1 MISLNKTIIFI
12 QLIFWGLIHFL
23 IIGVLVVAYFG
34 LITSL
39 FFPQF
44 PSLATPFYNI
54 LGILLDFGDEGLVGM
69 VVLFFYFVPYFLFKY
84 FKEKHENLSLEVD

>member
-1 MISLNKTIIFI
+1 MIPLKAIVFI

-34 LITSL
+34 LVTSL

-54 LGILLDFGDEGLVGM
+54 LFTILDLGDEGLVGIL
-69 VVLFFYFVPYFLFKY
+69 VLFFYFVPYFLFKY
-84 FKEKHENLSLEVD
+84 FKDKHDNLSLEVD